1 MKQKILSLLA
11 AVLLLG
17 SAPLAFA
24 QSLLKGQLRS
34 EQQLHAIL
42 EEVHSGQQSIPK
54 EQARQAANKEAIEE
68 AKESMASIMRE
79 KRTVRLQIAEQKKLA
94 EQFKI
99 HYNLEPDDADE
110 LYEAYE
116 SRKAELEEF
125 VRHYA
130 RLLAM
135 QKVQQGQVLQRSL
148 FTIFNKG
155 ALVEVDDITRQKVL
169 FASHRR
175 LLELG
180 SSAQQIPELLTSLE
194 KDHSE
199 LLDAYHGAAEKQD
212 TAQYQIALSQQRLE
226 EIKQIVAQ
234 VEERVRVMQL
244 EMTRIDEKLRMKAE
258 QDLVA
263 MGLRSK
269 QTTVVSRRAQY
280 LWPVTGRRITATFY
294 DPSYMAYFGVPH
306 KAIDIAMPQAS
317 TVTSTADGIVYY
329 VKNGGATGYSYILI
343 GHRDGYA
350 TLYGHMLQSNVV
362 KGQQVRQGQVIGLSG
377 GMPGTNG
384 AGPMTTGPHLHFEF
398 IKNGTHIDPMTMLP

>member
-1 MKQKILSLLA
+1 MKQNILSILA
-11 AVLLLG
+11 AILLLG

-24 QSLLKGQLRS
+24 QSILKGQLKS
-34 EQQLHAIL
+34 EQQLQAIL

-54 EQARQAANKEAIEE
+54 EQSRQEANKQVIEKT
-68 AKESMASIMRE
+68 KESMATIMRE

-94 EQFKI
+94 DQFKI

-110 LYEAYE
+110 LYEAFE
-116 SRKAELEEF
+116 GRKAELEEF

-130 RLLAM
+130 RLLAL
-135 QKVQQGQVLQRSL
+135 QKVQQGQVLQHSL
-148 FTIFNKG
+148 FTILNKG
-155 ALVEVDDITRQKVL
+155 AVIGADNINRQKVL
-169 FASHRR
+169 FASHRY

-180 SSAQQIPELLTSLE
+180 AQAQQIPELLTALE
-194 KDHSE
+194 KDHIE
-199 LLDAYHGAAEKQD
+199 LLDAYHGAAEKQGN
-212 TAQYQIALSQQRLE
+212 AQYQIALSAQRLD

-263 MGLRSK
+263 MGLRTK

-280 LWPVTGRRITATFY
+280 LWPVIGRRITATFY
-294 DPSYMAYFGVPH
+294 DPSYLAYFGVPH
-306 KAIDIAMPQAS
+306 KAVDIAMPQAS
-317 TVTSTADGIVYY
+317 PATTVADGIVYY

-362 KGQQVRQGQVIGLSG
+362 KGQQVRQGQVIGLTG

-398 IKNGTHIDPMTMLP
+398 IKNGTHIDPLTMLP